1 MLVLKR
7 TIQKLWSFFRSSMLV
22 GTSRFMIYLMG
33 IDLSW
38 RIPVHYSWLESTRR
52 KLSIDYSRVKSILF
66 LALLTSLASGIYISP
81 NWLLMA
87 RSTNPTDRKAW
98 REKRSCWL
106 IDWLYIALGPGWEVL
121 SIPTETPA
129 SAGYE
134 HLIQIY
140 TTDHWVVQNLIWQL
154 GPSLLCSYERILMSA
169 WRELSQI

>member
-7 TIQKLWSFFRSSMLV
+7 TIQKLWSFFRSSMFV
-22 GTSRFMIYLMG
+22 GTSRFIIYLMG

-87 RSTNPTDRKAW
+87 RSTNPTDRKVW
-98 REKRSCWL
+98 QEKRSCAVDWL
-106 IDWLYIALGPGWEVL
+106 IVYCFRSRLRGFVDSHGDPSECRIWTSNSNLHNGPLNGAK
-121 SIPTETPA
+121 S
-129 SAGYE
+129 
-134 HLIQIY
+134 
-140 TTDHWVVQNLIWQL
+140 NLAARDIFVMFQTSEFSWAI
-154 GPSLLCSYERILMSA
+154 SVS
-169 WRELSQI
+169 

>member
-1 MLVLKR
+1 
-7 TIQKLWSFFRSSMLV
+7 MLV

-87 RSTNPTDRKAW
+87 RSTNPTDRKVW
-98 REKRSCWL
+98 REKRSCAVDWL
-106 IDWLYIALGPGWEVL
+106 IVYCFRSRLRGFVDSHGDPSECRIWTSNSNLHNGPL
-121 SIPTETPA
+121 SGA
-129 SAGYE
+129 KS
-134 HLIQIY
+134 
-140 TTDHWVVQNLIWQL
+140 NLAARDIFVTFRRANSHQRL
-154 GPSLLCSYERILMSA
+154 PKAKSDLMHV
-169 WRELSQI
+169 R